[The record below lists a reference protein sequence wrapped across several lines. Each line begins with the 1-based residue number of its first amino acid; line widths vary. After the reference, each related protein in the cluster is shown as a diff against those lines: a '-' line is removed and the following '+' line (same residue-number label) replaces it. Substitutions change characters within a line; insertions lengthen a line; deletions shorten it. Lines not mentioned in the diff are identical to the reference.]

1 MRDVCRSSRAVAR
14 DVQRITLCVR
24 AIEIKMRKIRNTL
37 EFLILLYILTP
48 SIPTTETTHGFCEE
62 DFDEEIACQAQ
73 KVQAQGREET
83 REAQSEEASREE
95 ARRQKAREEAPQ
107 ERPS

>member
-1 MRDVCRSSRAVAR
+1 
-14 DVQRITLCVR
+14 
-24 AIEIKMRKIRNTL
+24 
-37 EFLILLYILTP
+37 LILLYILTP

-95 ARRQKAREEAPQ
+95 ARRQKARQEAPQ
-107 ERPS
+107 EKPSQEAVADQRLSRFFLAQTSVVPAKLRALSFQGHDSQA